1 MANNH
6 ALRQFVQASDHSA
19 NSHRGHR
26 AANRHYHY
34 IVLIAPRQ
42 QVTLYAAIGEVVRDL
57 ISGAAV
63 ASRNAEQTL
72 HMFV

>member
-1 MANNH
+1 M
-6 ALRQFVQASDHSA
+6 RCA
-19 NSHRGHR
+19 NSCKRRIIQQTPTGATER
-26 AANRHYHY
+26 RIGYHY